1 MNIYLDQFDDALDK
15 AKEMTLRLNNSEM
28 SDVATQ
34 IIHAVELLADE
45 VCRAAE
51 LERDS
56 KYDDCEDY

>member
-28 SDVATQ
+28 SDVAMQ

-45 VCRAAE
+45 VHRAAE

-56 KYDDCEDY
+56 KYDDCED